1 LNAGSAWI
9 GWCQKQETT
18 MESVKTLTTYQMFIG
33 GEWVEAASGDYFET
47 DDPFLATPWALI
59 PKGDAQ
65 DADRAVRAAHQA
77 LTTGAWPKLT
87 ASQRGAL
94 LRKLGD
100 AIVPEARRLAAVE
113 VRDNGKL
120 LAEMGGQTAYLPQW
134 YYYYG
139 GLADKVE
146 GAVIPTDKAEMFN
159 FTRHE
164 PVGVVV
170 AITPWNSPLLLTAWK
185 LAPALAAGCTVV
197 LKPSEYTSASV
208 LEFMKLVEAV
218 GFPPG
223 VVNVVTGFGPD
234 VGTPLVEHPLVAKVA
249 FTGSDATGQSIYE
262 RAARGLK
269 RVTLELGGKS
279 PNIVFDD
286 CDLDNAVK
294 GVIAGIFAA
303 TGQTCIAGSRLLV
316 QASIH
321 DQFVDKLVAFA
332 NTARMGNPMSLDTQV
347 GPVTNPTQ
355 FQKVLDYIDI
365 AKREGAETVLG
376 GARATRPECGTGW
389 FVEPTIFT
397 GVTNRMRIAQE
408 EVFGPVLSVIP
419 FADEE
424 EAVAVGNDVVFGLA
438 AGVWTQ
444 SMRRA
449 FLMSERLQAGT
460 VWVNTYRAV
469 SYLSPFGGYKRS
481 GLGRENGQEIIKEY
495 LQTKSVWMSFAT
507 EVPNPFV
514 LR

>member
-1 LNAGSAWI
+1 MW
-9 GWCQKQETT
+9 
-18 MESVKTLTTYQMFIG
+18 IG
-33 GEWVEAASGDYFET
+33 GEWVESASGEYFES
-47 DDPFLATPWALI
+47 DNPFLGKPWALI
-59 PKGDAQ
+59 AKGNAQ

-77 LTTGAWPKLT
+77 LTQGPWSKMT

-100 AIVPEARRLAAVE
+100 LIAPEAKRLAEIE

-120 LAEMGGQTAYLPQW
+120 YAEMSAQTNYMAQW
-134 YYYYG
+134 YYYFG
-139 GLADKVE
+139 GLADKIE
-146 GAVIPTDKAEMFN
+146 GSVIPIDKPDTFN
-159 FTRHE
+159 YTRHE

-170 AITPWNSPLLLTAWK
+170 AIIPWNSPLLLTAWK

-197 LKPSEYTSASV
+197 LKPSEFTSAST
-208 LEFMKLVEAV
+208 LEFMRLIEQA

-223 VVNVVTGFGPD
+223 VVNVVTGLGAD
-234 VGTPLVEHPLVAKVA
+234 VGMPLVEHPLTNKVA
-249 FTGSDATGQSIYE
+249 FTGSDRTGSLIYQS
-262 RAARGLK
+262 AAKGMK
-269 RVTLELGGKS
+269 RVTMELGGKS

-286 CDLDNAVK
+286 AEIDNAVK
-294 GVIAGIFAA
+294 GVISGIFAA

-316 QASIH
+316 QKSIH
-321 DQFVDKLVAFA
+321 DAFVDKLVAFA
-332 NTARMGNPMSLDTQV
+332 RSAKMGNPMNADTQV
-347 GPVTNPTQ
+347 GPVTNPPQ
-355 FQKVLDYIDI
+355 YKKILDYIEI
-365 AKREGAETVLG
+365 AKGEGAKTALG
-376 GARATRPECGTGW
+376 GAKATRPECGSGW

-397 GVTNRMRIAQE
+397 GVDNRMRIAQE
-408 EVFGPVLSVIP
+408 EVFGPVLAVIP

-424 EAVAVGNDVVFGLA
+424 EAIAIGNDVVFGLA

-449 FLMSERLQAGT
+449 FKLSERLQAGT

-481 GLGRENGQEIIKEY
+481 GLGRESGQEMIREY
-495 LQTKSVWMSFAT
+495 LQTKSVWISLAT
-507 EVPNPFV
+507 EVPNPFI